1 MILKLLEFVTKE
13 YISIVGNLEEN
24 EPIENNRLVIDREH
38 FKKLLE
44 KYGYMKFKDKIK
56 VYKDLNFIIHD
67 KNNYTMPC
75 RDSELK
81 KTVRKVILNYNTY
94 TTIKYLYENDVD

>member
-1 MILKLLEFVTKE
+1 MKLLEFVTKE